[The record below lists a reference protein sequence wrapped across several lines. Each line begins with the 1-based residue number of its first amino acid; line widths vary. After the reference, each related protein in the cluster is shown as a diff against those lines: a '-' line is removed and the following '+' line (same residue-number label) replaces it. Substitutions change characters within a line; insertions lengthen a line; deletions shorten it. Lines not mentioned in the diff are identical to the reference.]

1 MRLIWKLLLAAL
13 LVTPLGAHA
22 ALKVVATTQDL
33 AAIATAVGGAHV
45 TVQSLTP
52 GEADPHFADA
62 KPSMIRR
69 VRDADLLLAVG
80 ADLEVGWLP
89 AVLAA
94 ARNAQVQPGAPGHL
108 DLSTSVMLLNKPAGP
123 VTRAMGHIHVQGN
136 PHYWL
141 DPGNGLKMAQAIAER
156 LSELDPSHAADYRTN
171 REQFARALTERM
183 AHWKEQLAGLRG
195 RPVIAYHSSFVYLA
209 HAFGFRIVA
218 EVEPKPG
225 IAPNPSHLQALVARI
240 RAERIPL
247 LIVEPFYERR
257 SAAYLA
263 EHTGIKVA
271 YLPHSVGAQAAIRT
285 YPDLF
290 DAIVASVRSSGAL

>member
-1 MRLIWKLLLAAL
+1 MQILWRLLLTAAL
-13 LVTPLGAHA
+13 IAPFGAHA

-33 AAIATAVGGAHV
+33 AAIAAAVGGPRV
-45 TVQSLTP
+45 TVQGLTS

-69 VRDADLLLAVG
+69 VHDADLLLAVG
-80 ADLEVGWLP
+80 ADLEAGWLP

-94 ARNAQVQPGAPGHL
+94 ARNARVLPGAPGHL
-108 DLSTSVMLLNKPAGP
+108 DLSARVTLLNKPAGP
-123 VTRAMGHIHVQGN
+123 VTRAMGDVHAQGN

-141 DPGNGLKMAQAIAER
+141 DPGNGLKIAQAIAER
-156 LSELDPSHAADYRTN
+156 LSKLDPAHAAGYWAN
-171 REQFARALTERM
+171 RERFAQTLSIHLAR
-183 AHWKEQLAGLRG
+183 WKQELAGLRG

-225 IAPNPSHLQALVARI
+225 IAPNPSHLEALVRLI

-271 YLPHSVGAQAAIRT
+271 YLPHSVGAQPAIRT

-290 DAIVASVRSSGAL
+290 DTIVAAIRSSGAL